1 MGGKDWAM
9 VLIPIFG
16 NGVLIYLFQLYVTK
30 KIEKRKFK
38 DAIELKL
45 YDKLAELNQVMIQS
59 NANIQSNASN
69 QDIGEIVR
77 NIYNCVVE
85 VIKYYDT
92 NKSILQR
99 YQEKYE
105 SWNNK
110 WNIFADSYHKYQ
122 ISNYIFK

>member
-38 DAIELKL
+38 DVIELKL

-99 YQEKYE
+99 Y
-105 SWNNK
+105 
-110 WNIFADSYHKYQ
+110 
-122 ISNYIFK
+122 

>member
-77 NIYNCVVE
+77 NIYN
-85 VIKYYDT
+85 
-92 NKSILQR
+92 
-99 YQEKYE
+99 
-105 SWNNK
+105 
-110 WNIFADSYHKYQ
+110 
-122 ISNYIFK
+122 

>member
-122 ISNYIFK
+122 ISNHIFK